1 LQRICL
7 AARVTGAKT
16 RPESEIKA
24 ARCTMYDNV
33 ACRRKTNTYA
43 TCSFAPTRH
52 KNGAWPLHRPPWYD
66 DAVVAP
72 LEHSNYA
79 KPNGPSPAAMVW
91 VHRREARRFTSP
103 SPLPPSPV
111 AAATPAWQRNSIR
124 SLPARPHEERRSPR
138 TAAVTLAQHPSRSSS
153 GGANVHLSDRTA
165 PKQDTFGDTS
175 SAAPTASLAKTPAP
189 AAGRRSCAMTLPA
202 GRTATTTAA
211 LPAGIFLDAPTPL
224 SLDAAL
230 GLELPLVEP
239 SRLSAA
245 PNSSTKP
252 TLSRIRSRTDSAG
265 SSGRATI

>member
-43 TCSFAPTRH
+43 TCSFAHTRH

-124 SLPARPHEERRSPR
+124 SLPARPHEERRSNTGHAPR
-138 TAAVTLAQHPSRSSS
+138 PSRSPSTR
-153 GGANVHLSDRTA
+153 HA
-165 PKQDTFGDTS
+165 P
-175 SAAPTASLAKTPAP
+175 PP
-189 AAGRRSCAMTLPA
+189 AALTCTSPTVRR
-202 GRTATTTAA
+202 
-211 LPAGIFLDAPTPL
+211 
-224 SLDAAL
+224 
-230 GLELPLVEP
+230 
-239 SRLSAA
+239 
-245 PNSSTKP
+245 
-252 TLSRIRSRTDSAG
+252 RSRTPSGTRAPPRPRPRSRRPRHPPPAG
-265 SSGRATI
+265 APAR